1 MRRSDI
7 DQPRCYFNK
16 YIDSIEDIEL
26 MQAFDESLLEL
37 DKLDLAKLKKVGDAV
52 YAEGKWTIKDI
63 LQHIIDSEHILA
75 YRALRIGR
83 NDKTKLPGFE
93 EAELAANV
101 STKEKSL
108 EGLVDE
114 LKLRRQVTK
123 LLFESFSDEALQYS
137 LLNNGIQMSALAYG
151 FTIMGHQRY
160 HLKMIE
166 EKYLPLVNQESRLI
180 RNGN

>member
-1 MRRSDI
+1 MKRSDI

-16 YIDSIEDIEL
+16 YIDCVENIEL
-26 MQAFDESLLEL
+26 MQAFDESVMEL
-37 DKLDLAKLKKVGDAV
+37 DNLDLAKLKQVGDAV

-63 LQHIIDSEHILA
+63 LQHVIDSEHILA

-83 NDKTKLPGFE
+83 NDKTKLPGFD

-101 STKEKSL
+101 STKQKTL

-114 LKLRRQVTK
+114 LKLRRRVTK
-123 LLFESFSDEALQYS
+123 LLFESFSNEALQYS
-137 LLNNGIQMSALAYG
+137 LLNNGILMSTLAYG
-151 FTIMGHQRY
+151 FTILGHQRY

-166 EKYLPLVNQESRLI
+166 EKYLPLDN
-180 RNGN
+180 